1 MNDKKILFTSLGDGA
16 VVIQSEKLIN
26 KNKNN
31 PSHPLVS
38 NFLLTLKNNDKTIKT
53 SVEDNI
59 KL

>member
-1 MNDKKILFTSLGDGA
+1 MNDKKILFPSLGDGA

-31 PSHPLVS
+31 PSHSLVS
-38 NFLLTLKNNDKTIKT
+38 NFVLTLKNNDKTIKII
-53 SVEDNI
+53 VEDNI